1 MLSGALIFLVMLLLL
16 LLTGMPLAFG
26 IGVLSFFGIAVFF
39 GIEGASTVMAINYF
53 GNWITPSWLA
63 LPCFILMAEGISGAK
78 YDHDLFEMAS
88 KWFGNMKGSL
98 AMVAIVVGALFA
110 SLCGSSVA
118 GAVTVGVLTIP
129 KMLEHGYDKRLAA
142 GAVTAAGGLAHMI
155 PPSLMAIVYASIA
168 ETSVGAQL
176 MAGLVPGILLTL
188 TFGIVTH
195 IYALKTLENNHIA
208 IEKCSWKERF
218 ISLWRTAP
226 AIILGLSVIGAIYFG
241 ITTPTEAAALGATI
255 SLGMMIKR
263 RGLNFKALINILLRA
278 VQTTCFLMAIVFS
291 GALFSFLLSYLGIPQ
306 KFMQAIAGLTVS
318 PWMILIAIQLI
329 YLFLGCFLEG
339 AAMLILTLPV
349 LLPIIKDLGFDP
361 VWFGVLFLLNL
372 EIALITPPVG
382 IVLYAVKGVAPDEVS
397 IGDIFMGS
405 VPYFG
410 AKVFTLVLVMIFPQI
425 ALWIPNLMNPG

>member
-1 MLSGALIFLVMLLLL
+1 
-16 LLTGMPLAFG
+16 
-26 IGVLSFFGIAVFF
+26 
-39 GIEGASTVMAINYF
+39 
-53 GNWITPSWLA
+53 
-63 LPCFILMAEGISGAK
+63 MAEGIRGAK
-78 YDHDLFEMAS
+78 YDHDLFDMS
-88 KWFGNMKGSL
+88 FKWFGNMKGSL

-176 MAGLVPGILLTL
+176 MAGLLPGIVLTF

-195 IYALKTLENNHIA
+195 IYAGKTLEKNYHIA
-208 IEKCSWKERF
+208 IEKFSWQERF
-218 ISLWRTAP
+218 ISLGRTAP
-226 AIILGLSVIGAIYFG
+226 AIVLGLSVIGAIYFG
-241 ITTPTEAAALGATI
+241 VTTPTEAAALGATI

-263 RGLNFKALINILLRA
+263 SGLNLKSLIDILLRA
-278 VQTTCFLMAIVFS
+278 VKTTCFLMAIVFS
-291 GALFSFLLSYLGIPQ
+291 GTLFSFLLSYLGVPQ
-306 KFMQAIAGLTVS
+306 KFMQTIAGLTVS

-329 YLFLGCFLEG
+329 YIFLGCFLEG

-349 LLPIIKDLGFDP
+349 LLPIITDLGFDP

-382 IVLYAVKGVAPDEVS
+382 IVLYAVKGIAPDEVS

-410 AKVFTLVLVMIFPQI
+410 AKVITLILVMIFPQI
-425 ALWIPNLMNPG
+425 ALWVPTLMSPG